1 MSIGT
6 SEGGARPFRL
16 SLHIAALGVVYGD
29 IGTSPL
35 YTIRQCFDPVVGLT
49 PNHASVT
56 GVLSL
61 VFWAITLVVMI
72 KYVVFIVRADN
83 KGEGG
88 ILALAALALK
98 DQGTSGKLSLA
109 IIGAGMFGAAL
120 FYGDGILTPAISVLG
135 AMEGLHVISPM
146 FDGLAMPISAGLL
159 IGLFFM
165 QSRGTAGVGAFFGPI
180 TLVWFIVIA
189 ILGVYGI
196 AQHPGVLVA
205 LDPRPGIE
213 LLMSGH
219 TRTLELLGAVVL
231 AVTGAE
237 ALYADMGHFGR
248 ATIQRTWT
256 LVAWPALVL
265 NYFGQGALLL
275 EHPDA
280 VTNPFYLLAPEVTRI
295 PLVLLATC
303 AAIIASQAVISGA
316 FSVTSQAVE
325 LGWLPRLRIRHTSAL
340 ESGQIYVPQVN
351 NALMVGVVL
360 TVLGFES
367 SSNLAYAY
375 GIAVTATMGLT
386 TCLAFYYFRYVAK
399 WPLYFIAPLS
409 LAFLI
414 VDLSF
419 LSANMTK
426 VLQGGWL
433 PIIVALLLVA
443 VMETWRRGR
452 KHLSEQML
460 DGALPLETLLRQAE
474 NDKIQRV
481 KGAAVFLTSNL
492 DIVPSALLH
501 NLKHNQVLHKRV
513 ALLRV
518 SVEDTPRVP
527 FNEQLVFEN
536 LASGFVRIE
545 VRHGFMQRVNVPEML
560 GRCKSF
566 GIDFPPMETSYFL
579 SRQTLVHEHESAM
592 PGWQSQLFI
601 ILMDYA
607 VSPTEYF
614 RLPPN
619 RVVEFGTKTEV

>member
-1 MSIGT
+1 MT
-6 SEGGARPFRL
+6 SSDSEERPFRF
-16 SLHIAALGVVYGD
+16 SLHIAALGIVYGD

-35 YTIRQCFDPVVGLT
+35 YTIRQCFDPVVGLK
-49 PNHASVT
+49 PDQASVA

-72 KYVVFIVRADN
+72 KYVVFILRADN

-88 ILALAALALK
+88 VLALAALALK
-98 DQGTSGKLSLA
+98 QQGATGRFSMLIVA
-109 IIGAGMFGAAL
+109 AGMLGAAL
-120 FYGDGILTPAISVLG
+120 FYGDGLLTPAISVLG
-135 AMEGLHVISPM
+135 AVEGLHVISPVL
-146 FDGLAMPISAGLL
+146 DGLAMPVSACLL
-159 IGLFFM
+159 VGLFLM
-165 QSRGTAGVGAFFGPI
+165 QRRGTAGVGAFFGPV
-180 TLVWFIVIA
+180 TLLWFAVIA
-189 ILGVYGI
+189 LLGVYGI
-196 AQHPGVLVA
+196 AQHPSVLVA
-205 LDPRPGIE
+205 LDPRPGIA
-213 LLMSGH
+213 LLFSGE
-219 TRTLELLGAVVL
+219 TRTLALLGAVVL

-248 ATIQRTWT
+248 ATVQRAWT
-256 LVAWPALVL
+256 FVVWPALVL

-275 EHPDA
+275 ENPEA
-280 VTNPFYLLAPEVTRI
+280 VRNPFYLLAPEITRI
-295 PLVLLATC
+295 PLVLLATM

-351 NALMVGVVL
+351 NALMIGVLLV
-360 TVLGFES
+360 VFGFES

-399 WPLYFIAPLS
+399 WPLYIIGPLS
-409 LAFLI
+409 VAFLT

-419 LSANMTK
+419 LAANMTK

-452 KHLSEQML
+452 QHLDGQIR
-460 DGALPLETLLRQAE
+460 DGALPLDTLMRQAAE
-474 NDKIQRV
+474 DKIKRV
-481 KGAAVFLTSNL
+481 KGAAVFMTSNL
-492 DIVPSALLH
+492 DIVPTALLH

-527 FNEQLVFEN
+527 LNEQLAIEN
-536 LASGFVRIE
+536 LYSGFVRIE
-545 VRHGFMQRVNVPEML
+545 IRHGFMQPVNVPDML
-560 GRCKSF
+560 GRCRSF
-566 GIDFPPMETSYFL
+566 GIEFPPMETSYFL

-614 RLPPN
+614 SLPPN